1 MRLDATVQPDDNG
14 DMTQLRV
21 PMHDGV
27 FVDCGLF
34 GLALRSDFP
43 CLQLAPGMYLTA
55 GWEAWV
61 RFCQNTTRG
70 ERGLAR
76 AALAA
81 LDVTRVPRIG
91 VKGQNDWPNTPA
103 TRSRA

>member
-70 ERGLAR
+70 EPGRAR
-76 AALAA
+76 AALGA
-81 LDVTRVPRIG
+81 LGVTRRTRIG
-91 VKGQNDWPNTPA
+91 GEGEDGRPDK
-103 TRSRA
+103 

>member
-1 MRLDATVQPDDNG
+1 M
-14 DMTQLRV
+14 LRV

-43 CLQLAPGMYLTA
+43 GLQLAPGVYLAA
-55 GWEAWV
+55 GWEAWA
-61 RFCQNTTRG
+61 RFCHNTTPG

-81 LDVTRVPRIG
+81 LDAPAG
-91 VKGQNDWPNTPA
+91 VRGSEGVVG
-103 TRSRA
+103 RSLEP

>member
-1 MRLDATVQPDDNG
+1 MK
-14 DMTQLRV
+14 LRV

-43 CLQLAPGMYLTA
+43 GLQLAPGVYLAA
-55 GWEAWV
+55 GWESWA
-61 RFCQNTTRG
+61 RFCQNTTHG
-70 ERGLAR
+70 ERVLAR

-81 LDVTRVPRIG
+81 LD
-91 VKGQNDWPNTPA
+91 A
-103 TRSRA
+103 TRRDRTAATLRDG